1 VPLQK
6 LRPREMMC
14 NHRTSY
20 KIISAYWK
28 YTDMNALM
36 FLRLFVYKFW
46 AAVSSFVIIIQKLN
60 TRKCYEV
67 LGLVVE
73 LFLQTGNTKT

>member
-1 VPLQK
+1 
-6 LRPREMMC
+6 
-14 NHRTSY
+14 
-20 KIISAYWK
+20 
-28 YTDMNALM
+28 MNALM